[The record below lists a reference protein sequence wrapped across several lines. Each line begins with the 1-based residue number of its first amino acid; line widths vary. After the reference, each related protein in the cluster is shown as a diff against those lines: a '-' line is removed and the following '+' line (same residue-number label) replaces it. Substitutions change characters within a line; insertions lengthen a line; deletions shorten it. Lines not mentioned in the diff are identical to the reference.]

1 MVKTLKVAV
10 FDVLAAYMRQPVMIT
25 SPGPGTMKL
34 IKSFCRGSRG
44 PHGMG
49 DLLERA
55 LLSSMFYPRPYALG
69 SRLNLFK
76 RAPLVAEGKK
86 G

>member
-1 MVKTLKVAV
+1 MVKTLKVTV
-10 FDVLAAYMRQPVMIT
+10 FDGLVASLRRLVMIT
-25 SPGPGTMKL
+25 SSSPETMKL
-34 IKSFCRGSRG
+34 IISFCGRSRG

-49 DLLERA
+49 DLLKVA

-76 RAPLVAEGKK
+76 RTPLVAEGKK